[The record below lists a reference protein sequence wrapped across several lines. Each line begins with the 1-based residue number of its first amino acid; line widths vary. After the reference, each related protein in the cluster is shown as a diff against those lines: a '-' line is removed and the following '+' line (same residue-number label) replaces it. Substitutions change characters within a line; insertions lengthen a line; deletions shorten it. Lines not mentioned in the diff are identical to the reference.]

1 MRWDF
6 WNKLMMISITHRLR
20 VMQIG
25 ICSYLELLS
34 EQQCSLPPTV
44 FLISLIFKIERVDE
58 PSNHLNHEALIF
70 HRLCA
75 SLICVTKINRKV
87 LLQKCKIFVMP
98 VWCVSKSTAIESGSD
113 VFSWSSEAPAETV
126 VKKKKK
132 KRPSWNSSTS
142 SLKNEHKVWSFSCWI

>member
-1 MRWDF
+1 
-6 WNKLMMISITHRLR
+6 MMISITHCLC

-58 PSNHLNHEALIF
+58 PSNHLNHEALVF

-75 SLICVTKINRKV
+75 SLICVTKINRKI

-126 VKKKKK
+126 VNKKKK

-142 SLKNEHKVWSFSCWI
+142 FLKNEHKVWSFSCWI